1 MEKIHKP
8 ATENVSSSEKF
19 TDMMLKVIP
28 QKKKGHCTVF
38 LTFHHF
44 SMPVSVLKNAKK
56 KMKKKKDHRACLKDM
71 MG

>member
-28 QKKKGHCTVF
+28 QKKKVIVRF
-38 LTFHHF
+38 F
-44 SMPVSVLKNAKK
+44 
-56 KMKKKKDHRACLKDM
+56 
-71 MG
+71 